1 MDFINDLADLQKENN
16 PTAKLIASK
25 IKIINDTLAAGNI
38 TKAEAVDLLNDLDV
52 ATQIAGM
59 AADLETKLLA
69 QKVVDGFIKVLE
81 LIV

>member
-1 MDFINDLADLQKENN
+1 MDFISDLADLQKESD

-25 IKIINDTLAAGNI
+25 IKIINDTLAAGSI
-38 TKAEAVDLLNDLDV
+38 TKAEAIDLLNDLDV

-59 AADLETKLLA
+59 AADLETKILT
-69 QKVVDGFIKVLE
+69 QRVVDGFIEILK

>member
-1 MDFINDLADLQKENN
+1 MDFFNDLADLQKENN

-69 QKVVDGFIKVLE
+69 QKVVDGFIKILE